1 MMDNDYIDAMSEE
14 EAFRL
19 FKKFYRNFKTKAD
32 SNVEKHKDTEEADD
46 QGNDYDYI
54 GHRSQGNGE
63 EKYGCEMPMGV
74 RRHSSKLET
83 EKRSSVG
90 NTIND
95 TKEHE

>member
-54 GHRSQGNGE
+54 GHRSPGNGE
-63 EKYGCEMPMGV
+63 ENHGYEMPLDV

-83 EKRSSVG
+83 EKRSSVRK
-90 NTIND
+90 TIKD
-95 TKEHE
+95 SKENK